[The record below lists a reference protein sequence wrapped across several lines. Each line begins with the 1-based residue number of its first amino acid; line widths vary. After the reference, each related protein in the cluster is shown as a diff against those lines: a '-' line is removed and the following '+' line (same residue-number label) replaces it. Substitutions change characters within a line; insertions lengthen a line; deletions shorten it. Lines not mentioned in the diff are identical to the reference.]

1 MLLKIIDT
9 SRAIFISG
17 CRIRL
22 STVMRLRP
30 GACGARILSEIDGWR
45 YMMFVP
51 PTVESLEK
59 VV

>member
-1 MLLKIIDT
+1 MLLKIMDT
-9 SRAIFISG
+9 SRARFISG

-22 STVMRLRP
+22 NTVMWLRA
-30 GACGARILSEIDGWR
+30 GAFGARILSEIDCWR